1 MMSTDFAL
9 RLSAKSRLKDLFDAK
24 TANVQNQLRRN
35 MSKTV
40 PLTLNK
46 DERSAMNSRTSE
58 QRGTKSAPTNDF
70 PLDPMKHSPDSSVD
84 NTADQ
89 DDLLQLDQGSYNELQ
104 ADADDNLSVRS

>member
-40 PLTLNK
+40 PLTLSK
-46 DERSAMNSRTSE
+46 DERSALNSRTSE
-58 QRGTKSAPTNDF
+58 QRGTESAPTNEF